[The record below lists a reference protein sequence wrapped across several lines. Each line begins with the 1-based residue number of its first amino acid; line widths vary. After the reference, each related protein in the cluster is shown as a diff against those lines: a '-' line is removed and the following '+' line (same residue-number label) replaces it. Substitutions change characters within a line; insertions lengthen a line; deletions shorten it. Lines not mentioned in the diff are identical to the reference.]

1 MSTVVSGFQRAL
13 LADDPQVLGACRALR
28 VHRSNLSRWR
38 AGQQGISVAN
48 AQRVRAA
55 LAEAG
60 RTVEIGWFFPEVP
73 APGAFSLAEG
83 ADHA

>member
-1 MSTVVSGFQRAL
+1 MSTVSEFQRAL
-13 LADDPQVLGACRALR
+13 LADDPHVIEACRALR

-55 LAEAG
+55 LAAAG
-60 RTVEIGWFFPEVP
+60 RPVEMGWFFPEVP
-73 APGAFSLAEG
+73 GPGAFSLAEG
-83 ADHA
+83 PGHA